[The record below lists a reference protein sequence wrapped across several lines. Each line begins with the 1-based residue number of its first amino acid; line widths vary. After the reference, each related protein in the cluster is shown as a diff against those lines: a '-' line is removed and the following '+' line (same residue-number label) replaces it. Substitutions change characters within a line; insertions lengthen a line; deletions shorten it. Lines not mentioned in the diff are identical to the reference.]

1 MPKLYYKLNSLC
13 IICHGRA
20 RVSIVKNYSKGGGYD
35 LMIQQ
40 LEIIQKCRG
49 MLFFSLVF
57 DFQSFNHINVF
68 DILTL
73 YIIIN

>member
-1 MPKLYYKLNSLC
+1 
-13 IICHGRA
+13 
-20 RVSIVKNYSKGGGYD
+20 
-35 LMIQQ
+35 MIQQ